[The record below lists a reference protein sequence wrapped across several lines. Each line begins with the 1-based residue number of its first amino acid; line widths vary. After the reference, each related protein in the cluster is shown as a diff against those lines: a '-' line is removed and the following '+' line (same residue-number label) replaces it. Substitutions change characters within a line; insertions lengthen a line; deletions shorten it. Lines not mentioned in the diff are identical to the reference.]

1 MEDSL
6 DFLTI
11 NWLQLH
17 MHLFYW
23 PTFCPF
29 SRTGS
34 FIIFQSISVQLR
46 EEKSCFKG
54 NLVCVG
60 NTIVGRGDRKKG
72 LGELG
77 VCRKCLEV
85 TLHCLCLAQ
94 ETSSPEVFKSVEMSC
109 RFV

>member
-29 SRTGS
+29 SGTGS
-34 FIIFQSISVQLR
+34 FIIFRSLSVQLR
-46 EEKSCFKG
+46 EEKSFFKG
-54 NLVCVG
+54 NMLYVG
-60 NTIVGRGDRKKG
+60 NTIVGRGDRKRD
-72 LGELG
+72 LGNL
-77 VCRKCLEV
+77 VCVGNASKL
-85 TLHCLCLAQ
+85 L
-94 ETSSPEVFKSVEMSC
+94 KK
-109 RFV
+109 